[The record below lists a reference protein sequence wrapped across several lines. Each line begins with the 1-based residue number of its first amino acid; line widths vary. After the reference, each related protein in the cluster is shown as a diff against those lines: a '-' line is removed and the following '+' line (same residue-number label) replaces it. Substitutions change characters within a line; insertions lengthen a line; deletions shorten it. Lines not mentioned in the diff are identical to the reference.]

1 MTTAHQVGQERLDQ
15 ILKNYNITSE
25 QVCLVN
31 WKQRQEIWDWCEQ
44 SNISIS
50 YLGSVYS
57 VYDVWQILREDHMM
71 CDRSRVSRFLLGTT
85 RMQANKEAC

>member
-15 ILKNYNITSE
+15 ILKNYNITPE

-31 WKQRQEIWDWCEQ
+31 WKQRQEVWDWCEQ
-44 SNISIS
+44 LGISIS

-71 CDRSRVSRFLLGTT
+71 WFKLRWEGSRDVYF
-85 RMQANKEAC
+85 

>member
-15 ILKNYNITSE
+15 ILKNYNITPE

-31 WKQRQEIWDWCEQ
+31 WKQRQEVWDWCEQ
-44 SNISIS
+44 LGISIS

-71 CDRSRVSRFLLGTT
+71 WFKLRWEGSREVYF
-85 RMQANKEAC
+85 

>member
-15 ILKNYNITSE
+15 ILKNYNITPE

-31 WKQRQEIWDWCEQ
+31 WKQRQEVWDWCEQ
-44 SNISIS
+44 LGISIS

-71 CDRSRVSRFLLGTT
+71 WFKLRW
-85 RMQANKEAC
+85 E

>member
-1 MTTAHQVGQERLDQ
+1 MTTAHQVGDERLDQ
-15 ILKNYNITSE
+15 ILKNYNITPE

-31 WKQRQEIWDWCEQ
+31 WKQRQEVWDWCEQ

-71 CDRSRVSRFLLGTT
+71 WFKLRW
-85 RMQANKEAC
+85 E

>member
-31 WKQRQEIWDWCEQ
+31 WKQRQEVWDWCEQ
-44 SNISIS
+44 LGISIS

-71 CDRSRVSRFLLGTT
+71 WFKLRW
-85 RMQANKEAC
+85 E

>member
-1 MTTAHQVGQERLDQ
+1 MTTAHQVGDERLDQ

-25 QVCLVN
+25 QVCVVN

-44 SNISIS
+44 SNITIS

-57 VYDVWQILREDHMM
+57 VYDVWQILDEQHMM
-71 CDRSRVSRFLLGTT
+71 WFRLRW
-85 RMQANKEAC
+85 E

>member
-71 CDRSRVSRFLLGTT
+71 WFKLRW
-85 RMQANKEAC
+85 E